1 MKLSALLAA
10 CVLFGTPSATR
21 PQTSES
27 LPRIV
32 EQMSGGTPLQAT
44 YFAAPKAKGGATR
57 GVEFKTSDGVV
68 LKGSYFAADKPG
80 PGVLLLHQIN
90 RTRESWKDVAPQLAA
105 AGIHALTVDTRGHG
119 ESGGTRWE
127 RLSEPEQGKHW
138 RGWPEDVDAALEFLR
153 SQPGVDKN
161 RIGLCGAGLLGV
173 DNSVDATRRHPD
185 GIKSLALLSGE
196 TFYDGLTFL
205 HQASQLPALFVT
217 SDLDEYPP
225 TSEAMQL
232 LYITASNP
240 EKKLVHYSAAQDAP
254 WLWYEPF
261 DIGKVPGTG
270 NHGTDLFQGHP
281 DLPGMIVQWLV
292 TTLMKTPG
300 NAPADTVGAAEI
312 LNLMRE
318 PGGVPKAERQ
328 LLEARRSNPQAQP
341 WPEVATDI
349 IGADYLRVGNIKAA
363 IEIFKLNLLAYP
375 ESANANDDL
384 AAAYLEDGQKELAR
398 PLAEKALKLVNA
410 HDKWASD
417 WSDTQQRREQVR
429 KSIESTLRKLG
440 EAN

>member
-1 MKLSALLAA
+1 MKASRILSLLTAGILTVA
-10 CVLFGTPSATR
+10 VLTYVARKVVAGKLQGAEVGTAR
-21 PQTSES
+21 
-27 LPRIV
+27 V
-32 EQMSGGTPLQAT
+32 
-44 YFAAPKAKGGATR
+44 
-57 GVEFKTSDGVV
+57 VEFKTSDGIV
-68 LKGSYFAADKPG
+68 LKGSYFAAAKPG

-90 RTRESWKDVAPQLAA
+90 RTRESWKDVAAQLAA

-119 ESGGTRWE
+119 ESGGTPWE
-127 RLSEPEQGKHW
+127 RLSEAEQGKHW
-138 RGWPEDVDAALEFLR
+138 RGWPGDVDAALEFLR

-161 RIGLCGAGLLGV
+161 RIGICGAGLLGV
-173 DNSVDATRRHPD
+173 DNSVEATRRHPD
-185 GIKSLALLSGE
+185 GIKTLALLSGE

-232 LYITASNP
+232 LYISSSNP

-261 DIGKVPGTG
+261 DIGKVPDTG

-281 DLPGMIVQWLV
+281 DLPGIIVQWLV

-300 NAPADTVGAAEI
+300 QAPADTVGAAAI

-318 PGGVPKAERQ
+318 PGGVAQAERQ
-328 LLEARRSNPQAQP
+328 LLAARRSNPQAQL

-349 IGADYLRVGNIKAA
+349 IGADYMRVGNIKSA

-375 ESANANDDL
+375 ESADANDDL
-384 AAAYLEDGQKELAR
+384 AEAYLQDGQKALAR

-410 HDKWASD
+410 QDKWASD
-417 WSDTQQRREQVR
+417 WSDTEQRRGQVR
-429 KSIESTLRKLG
+429 KSIEGTLKKLDDV
-440 EAN
+440 N